1 MAEVLLSTNRISAG
15 YGSICILRDI
25 DMQVA
30 RGSIVAV
37 IGPNGAGKTT
47 LARSLAGFTR
57 IFSGDITLSGEAI
70 AAMPPQLRARNGIA
84 SVPEGRRLFPALSVE
99 KNLELA
105 LFARWKELGAKRRAE
120 LMAEAYARFPKLKE
134 RRTQRAGSLSGGEQ
148 QMLAMA
154 RALMLEPKL
163 LVLDEPSTGLA
174 PLIVAQIFGS
184 LREIVAAQSCGCLL
198 IEQQAVTALEIAD
211 FAYVL
216 DRGRVVASG
225 TASQIRNDPDLHD
238 RYLGTGAN
246 HKAGPSPS

>member
-1 MAEVLLSTNRISAG
+1 MSEILLSTNGISAG

-30 RGSIVAV
+30 SGSIVAV

-57 IFSGDITLSGEAI
+57 IFSGDITLSGVTI
-70 AAMPPQLRARNGIA
+70 TAMPPQIRAQNGIA

-105 LFARWKELGAKRRAE
+105 LFARWRQLGSRRRAE
-120 LMAEAYARFPKLKE
+120 LMEEAFARFPKLRD
-134 RRTQRAGSLSGGEQ
+134 RRAQRAGSLSGGEQ

-174 PLIVAQIFGS
+174 PLIVTQILGS
-184 LREIVAAQSCGCLL
+184 LRSIVAAQSCGCLL
-198 IEQQAVTALEIAD
+198 IEQQAVTALEVAD

-216 DRGRVVASG
+216 DRGRIVASG
-225 TASQIRNDPDLHD
+225 TATRIRSDPDLHD
-238 RYLGTGAN
+238 RYLGTGS
-246 HKAGPSPS
+246 KPKSRPL